1 MEILKKLC
9 PIFLAL
15 TLAGCRDELE
25 LDVDSAPVMCIN
37 SLIKAD
43 EPVSV
48 SVTHSWFYT
57 DKYAEKDHDVKRAE
71 VRIYANG
78 ERVGEDY
85 LPCEG
90 DSVRIVAESAIYGS
104 AEACVMVPVG
114 VPVSSV
120 DWDARVTDETE
131 ELNDGYLTHVY
142 HIDLNARLTITDP
155 AGTADYYQLLYSGF
169 PRAVE
174 DDGRFSLGR
183 LFFEAE
189 PLFSE
194 HVEALYALTGSVPG
208 MGLFFTDRQFSG
220 QSYTLNLVFR
230 NMLFKFRDDECSE
243 DLSDC
248 GLDLILSNVSP
259 SYYKWMYYKT
269 YILGGLISDMSD
281 FGFADPVWG
290 YSNVSTGAGVVA
302 AISRRSCTIS
312 LRDFIMENCLNA
324 GINP

>member
-1 MEILKKLC
+1 MEILKKLY
-9 PIFLAL
+9 PLFLAL
-15 TLAGCRDELE
+15 TLVGCWDELE
-25 LDVDSAPVMCIN
+25 LDADSAPVLCIN

-57 DKYAEKDHDVKRAE
+57 DKYAESDHDVKKAE

-78 ERVGEDY
+78 EMVGEDY

-90 DSVRIVAESAIYGS
+90 DSVRIVAESKIYGS
-104 AEACVMVPVG
+104 AEAGVVVPVG

-120 DWDARVTDETE
+120 DWEARITDETE
-131 ELNDGYLTHVY
+131 EQHDGYLTHVY

-155 AGTADYYQLLYSGF
+155 AGTADCYQLSYSGF

-174 DDGRFSLGR
+174 NDGRFSLGR
-183 LFFEAE
+183 LFLEAE

-194 HVEALYALTGSVPG
+194 HVEALYALTGSVPS
-208 MGLFFTDRQFSG
+208 MGLLFTDKQFSG

-230 NMLFKFRDDECSE
+230 NMLFKFRDDESSE
-243 DLSDC
+243 DLFDC
-248 GLDLILSNVSP
+248 GLDLTLNTVSP

-269 YILGGLISDMSD
+269 YILDGLISDMSN

-302 AISRRSCTIS
+302 AISGRSCTVN
-312 LRDFIMENCLNA
+312 LRDFLLENILHA